1 MTKTILASLSGLAS
15 DRTVLE
21 AAVAAARIEGGHIE
35 CLHTRIDA
43 VETAAILESTAP
55 RQGNLHAHLL
65 QIGAQEQ
72 ERSRHAKGVFDEI
85 CKQYALVQR
94 DTPDGTAVSITWKES
109 ETFLNHTL
117 HESRFH
123 DLTVMA
129 RDQELSPERIIS
141 VLMQSGRPLLLAPP
155 KPVDTIGRTV
165 AIAWKATAEA
175 ARALTAASFLLAKA
189 QKVIVLSVAEETGGD
204 DSARSSA
211 ERLVNQLAWQG
222 IKADIRMDAA
232 PAISTTRSLVDMAYD
247 CGADLLV
254 LGAYGHS
261 RVREF
266 IFGGVTRELLATGA
280 LPLFMVR

>member
-21 AAVAAARIEGGHIE
+21 AAVAAARIEGGHIQ

-43 VETAAILESTAP
+43 VETAAMLESTAP
-55 RQGNLHAHLL
+55 RQGDLHGLL
-65 QIGAQEQ
+65 QQIAVQES
-72 ERSRHAKGVFDEI
+72 ERSAHAKGVFDEI

-94 DTPDGTAVSITWKES
+94 DSPCVDAAISIVWKES
-109 ETFLNHTL
+109 ESLLNQTL
-117 HESRFH
+117 HAARFH
-123 DLTVMA
+123 DLTVMG
-129 RDQELSPERIIS
+129 RDRELSAERIIS

-155 KPVDTIGRTV
+155 KPCDAIGRTIAV
-165 AIAWKATAEA
+165 AWKASAEA

-189 QKVIVLSVAEETGGD
+189 QKVVILSVAEDAGD
-204 DSARSSA
+204 GARLSA
-211 ERLVNQLAWQG
+211 EHLASQLAWQG
-222 IKADIRMDAA
+222 IQAEIRMGAT
-232 PAISTTRSLVDMAYD
+232 PAVSTSQSLVDMAYD

-254 LGAYGHS
+254 MGAYGHN

>member
-1 MTKTILASLSGLAS
+1 MTKTILAALSGLAS

-21 AAVAAARIEGGHIE
+21 SAVAAARIEGGHIQ

-43 VETAAILESTAP
+43 VETAAMLQSTAP
-55 RQGNLHAHLL
+55 RQGDLHGLL
-65 QIGAQEQ
+65 QQIAAQEN
-72 ERSRHAKGVFDEI
+72 ERSAHARGVFDEI
-85 CKQYALVQR
+85 CKQHALVQL
-94 DTPDGTAVSITWKES
+94 DTPSGDAAISITWTES
-109 ETFLNHTL
+109 ETMLNQTL

-123 DLTVMA
+123 DLTVMG
-129 RDQELSPERIIS
+129 RDRELSAEHIIS

-155 KPVDTIGRTV
+155 QPSDTIGRTI
-165 AIAWKATAEA
+165 AIAWKASAEA

-189 QKVIVLSVAEETGGD
+189 QKVIILSVAEESGD
-204 DSARSSA
+204 GARLSA
-211 ERLVNQLAWQG
+211 EHLAGQLAWQG
-222 IKADIRMDAA
+222 IKAEIRMGTA
-232 PAISTTRSLVDMAYD
+232 PTVSTTQSLVEMAYD

-254 LGAYGHS
+254 MGAYGHN